1 MSGRVDISN
10 STTPLKQ
17 AERMTDESHVLNDP
31 ETGSPKN
38 QCQYKDHRKL
48 AIMSIICGLSCF
60 GIMSLIYSVKTRA
73 TNKKLDTN
81 DPVSTSKAKEYS
93 NKTFKWGVIAIISW
107 VGLLILFPLSMGL
120 ISYLF
125 TFIN

>member
-1 MSGRVDISN
+1 
-10 STTPLKQ
+10 
-17 AERMTDESHVLNDP
+17 MTDESHVLNDP

-60 GIMSLIYSVKTRA
+60 GIMSLIYSVKVT
-73 TNKKLDTN
+73 
-81 DPVSTSKAKEYS
+81 
-93 NKTFKWGVIAIISW
+93 VIAIISW